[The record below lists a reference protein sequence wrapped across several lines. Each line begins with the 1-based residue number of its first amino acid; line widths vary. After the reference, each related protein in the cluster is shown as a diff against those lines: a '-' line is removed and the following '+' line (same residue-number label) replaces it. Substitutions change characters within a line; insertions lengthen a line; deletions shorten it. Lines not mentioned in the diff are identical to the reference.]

1 MMISSAGASDPYA
14 AAAALDRRLRSS
26 NFDPGDSSSDGSA
39 PDASPDV
46 VVTLSKGSSSTS
58 TYDASGKM
66 AGAPTLD
73 DMGANAPDS
82 LARAVETDGDD
93 DATTAS
99 EGADDAPVD
108 ADEDAA
114 VAA

>member
-1 MMISSAGASDPYA
+1 MMISSPSAGDPYA
-14 AAAALDRRLRSS
+14 AAAALDRQLRSS
-26 NFDPGDSSSDGSA
+26 GSA
-39 PDASPDV
+39 VADAPSDSAEPDSGPDV
-46 VVTLSKGSSSTS
+46 VVTLSRGSSAPS
-58 TYDASGKM
+58 TYNASGKLS
-66 AGAPTLD
+66 GSPTLD

-82 LARAVETDGDD
+82 LARAVESDGGD

-99 EGADDAPVD
+99 DGADDAPVD